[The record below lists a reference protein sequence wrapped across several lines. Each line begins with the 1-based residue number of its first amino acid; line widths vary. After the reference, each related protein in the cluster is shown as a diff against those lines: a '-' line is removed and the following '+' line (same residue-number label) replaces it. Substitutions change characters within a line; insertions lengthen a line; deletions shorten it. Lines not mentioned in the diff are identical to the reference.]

1 MSNVYINK
9 SSDAQSQAIHR
20 PGVFMKIEVAI
31 CDISTQADMQAVV
44 NSANANLR
52 MGSGVAGAIHGAAG
66 PELEAYCRQFA
77 PLAAGNAVLTPGFSL
92 PNAWVIHAVA
102 ASFVNEPKAELILA
116 RALESVMKLVN
127 EHQIESLAMP
137 AIGTGVFKCPP
148 ELSAEMTARVLA
160 YYRRT
165 GTSLKHVRIC
175 VTTKAL
181 KDIFEEAIKA
191 NSNGP
196 DSPGTAT

>member
-1 MSNVYINK
+1 M
-9 SSDAQSQAIHR
+9 R
-20 PGVFMKIEVAI
+20 IEVAI
-31 CDISTQADMQAVV
+31 TDISAQADMQAVV

-52 MGSGVAGAIHGAAG
+52 LGSGVAGAIHGAAG

-77 PLAAGNAVLTPGFSL
+77 PLAAGKAVLTPGFDL
-92 PNAWVIHAVA
+92 PNTWVIHAVA
-102 ASFVNEPKAELILA
+102 ASFINEPKAELILA
-116 RALESVMKLVN
+116 KALDSVMKLAN
-127 EHQIESLAMP
+127 EHQIQSLAMP

-160 YYRRT
+160 YYRQN

-181 KDIFEEAIKA
+181 KDIFEHAIEANA
-191 NSNGP
+191 NTP
-196 DSPGTAT
+196 DSPDTTT

>member
-1 MSNVYINK
+1 M
-9 SSDAQSQAIHR
+9 R
-20 PGVFMKIEVAI
+20 IEVAI
-31 CDISTQADMQAVV
+31 TDISAQADVQAVV

-66 PELEAYCRQFA
+66 PELEVYCLQFA
-77 PLAAGNAVLTPGFSL
+77 PLTAGKAVLTPAFGL

-102 ASFVNEPKAELILA
+102 ASFIHEPKAELILA
-116 RALESVMKLVN
+116 KALDSVMKLVN

-137 AIGTGVFKCPP
+137 AMGTGIFKCAP
-148 ELSAEMTARVLA
+148 EVSAEMTARVLA
-160 YYRRT
+160 YYKQN

-181 KDIFEEAIKA
+181 KDIFEQAIMA
-191 NSNGP
+191 GTNGLSFP
-196 DSPGTAT
+196 NTAA